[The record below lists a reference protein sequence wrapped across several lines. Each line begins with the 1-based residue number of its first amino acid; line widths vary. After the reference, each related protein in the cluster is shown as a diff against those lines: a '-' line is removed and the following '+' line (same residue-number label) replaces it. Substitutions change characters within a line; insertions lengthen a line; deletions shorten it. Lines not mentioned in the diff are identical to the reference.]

1 MRHNSRAIFP
11 GSFDPLTNGHVDLV
25 HRSLKIFD
33 TLVIGVLFNTQKQAL
48 FSVEER
54 VSLIK
59 NEFKSFG
66 TRVEVDSFSGLL
78 VEFVDR
84 SRACVVVR
92 GLRAVSDYE
101 YEMQM
106 ALMNRHLGQDLE
118 TVFLIAS
125 EQNSYVSSTLVKQV
139 GMLGGDVS
147 GLVPKA
153 VTAAL
158 KQKAKAAKKVSK
170 L

>member
-1 MRHNSRAIFP
+1 MQNSARAIFP

-33 TLVIGVLFNTQKQAL
+33 TLIIGVLCNQQKQSL
-48 FSVEER
+48 FSPEER
-54 VSLIK
+54 VQLIRS
-59 NEFKSFG
+59 EFKEFG
-66 TRVEVDSFSGLL
+66 SRVVVDSFSGLL
-78 VEFVDR
+78 VEFVKKCK
-84 SRACVVVR
+84 SSVVVR

-118 TVFLIAS
+118 TVFLISS

-139 GMLGGDVS
+139 AMLGGDVS
-147 GLVPKA
+147 GMVPAGVRKA
-153 VTAAL
+153 LA
-158 KQKAKAAKKVSK
+158 KKAKDAKSK
-170 L
+170 